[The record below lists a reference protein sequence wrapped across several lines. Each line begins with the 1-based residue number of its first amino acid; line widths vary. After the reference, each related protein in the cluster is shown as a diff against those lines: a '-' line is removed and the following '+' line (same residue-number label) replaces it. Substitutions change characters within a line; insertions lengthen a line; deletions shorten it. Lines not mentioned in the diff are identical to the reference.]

1 MYIVKNYE
9 FCDQDNVTVLINDEK
24 FYFDTLE
31 EAKSFVQMKY
41 ENNPNYNLNFLNDTF
56 VDRIETDSYMYI
68 FEIIY
73 TYLLIIEK
81 SKD

>member
-56 VDRIETDSYMYI
+56 EDRIETDSYMYI